1 MIYRVGSRDHESIH
15 WGYEYYS
22 NKRDAEKA
30 WRENFADEGR
40 DGTPMCTASGNEGIG
55 SGGPWEGYDAIET
68 MPLPRNKAE
77 VLRML
82 RIWASHGENGP

>member
-1 MIYRVGSRDHESIH
+1 MIYRVGSRDGESLH
-15 WGYEYYS
+15 FGYEYYS

-30 WRENFADEGR
+30 WRKNFVDEHR
-40 DGTPMCTASGNEGIG
+40 DGTPVCTACDD
-55 SGGPWEGYDAIET
+55 GGPWEGPDAIDT

-82 RIWASHGENGP
+82 RIWASHGDNGP